1 VARTFSPRE
10 AFGSFNCGTYR
21 LLPFR
26 FHRLDKQGEVLVNE
40 CGEFVVAPPGTTE
53 KLVRKRL
60 SSREEIYATL
70 KAKHFLYDDY
80 SSPLLDVLA
89 SKYRTKFGFIHG
101 STKLHIFVVTLRCDH
116 SCHYCQ
122 VSRQTLNKGEFDM
135 PQEVASKAVDLMLE
149 SPSPHIT
156 LELQGGEPL
165 LAFDTIKYVVSIA
178 KAGAARREKELDVVI
193 TSNLA
198 FLTDEILA
206 YCKAESIKLSTS
218 LDGPAFIHNANRP
231 RPGGDSYQVAIEGI
245 KRARRALGVDR
256 VAALMTTTQASLTH
270 PKEIIDEYVR
280 QSFHTIF
287 LRPIS
292 PYGFAVKSSHRTG
305 YEMDAFMDFYR
316 VGLGHILDI
325 NRRGYNLVEIYTKI
339 LLQKILTPEGTGYV
353 DLQSPSGAG
362 LNVLVYNYD
371 GYVYATDESRML
383 AEMGDF
389 TFRLGSVLT
398 NSRAEIFTNPPFV
411 SLLQA
416 ACNQS
421 LPGCSDCAFQPY
433 CGSDPVYHHATQGD
447 MVGHR
452 ATSGFCARNMS
463 VIEYLF
469 SLLQNGDSD
478 TQDILWGWVTD
489 RNLAEIRE
497 MVPQ

>member
-1 VARTFSPRE
+1 MPS
-10 AFGSFNCGTYR
+10 GGGYR

-26 FHRLDKQGEVLVNE
+26 FHRFYEESEILVNE
-40 CGEFVVAPPGTTE
+40 CGEFIVAPSGTAE
-53 KLVRKRL
+53 KLVRKKL
-60 SSREEIYATL
+60 SPGEEIYATL
-70 KAKHFLYDDY
+70 KSKHFIYDDY
-80 SSPLLDVLA
+80 SSALLDVLA
-89 SKYRTKFGFIHG
+89 SKYRTKFDFIRG

-135 PQEVASKAVDLMLE
+135 SNDVATKAVHMMLE
-149 SPSPHIT
+149 SPSQHIT

-165 LAFDTIKYVVSIA
+165 LAFDPIKFIISIA
-178 KAGAARREKELDVVI
+178 KPGAARLGKELDIVI

-198 FLTDEILA
+198 FLTDEILG
-206 YCKAESIKLSTS
+206 YCKAERIKLSTS
-218 LDGPAFIHNANRP
+218 LDGPEIIHNANRP
-231 RPGGDSYQVAIEGI
+231 RPEGDSYKVAIEGI
-245 KRARRALGVDR
+245 RRARRALGADR
-256 VAALMTTTQASLTH
+256 VAALMTTTQLSLGN

-305 YEMDAFMDFYR
+305 YEMDAFLEFYR
-316 VGLGHILDI
+316 TGLTHILDI
-325 NRRGYNLVEIYTKI
+325 NRRGYNLVEIYTRI
-339 LLQKILTPEGTGYV
+339 LLQKILTPDGTGYV

-371 GYVYATDESRML
+371 GDVYATDESRML

-389 TFRLGSVLT
+389 TFRLGNVLT
-398 NSRAEIFTNPPFV
+398 NSRAEILTSQPFV
-411 SLLQA
+411 NLLQA

-447 MVGHR
+447 MLGHR
-452 ATSGFCARNMS
+452 ATSGFCSRNMR
-463 VIEYLF
+463 VMEYLF
-469 SLLQNGDSD
+469 RLLQNCDSD
-478 TQDILWGWVTD
+478 TQNILWGWVTD

-497 MVPQ
+497 SVPQ